1 MENLLMNAKMIRPM
15 IGVCVVL
22 VSAPLLGAIASTPPD
37 VPHIDPLRV
46 LPTEEH
52 SPTATPT
59 MTPTYNEGWFE
70 RCVGAGTC
78 GDFGRQCPA
87 IDPGEGVDADGNY
100 SLRTALWCSRAT
112 WPRGDCKWSFLPGS
126 CTSITSDGYCGRELR
141 GTCDYSS
148 NGTLIG
154 IDPDSVM
161 PTGNWCAG
169 SSCS

>member
-1 MENLLMNAKMIRPM
+1 MNSNVTRPM
-15 IGVCVVL
+15 IAAFVVF
-22 VSAPLLGAIASTPPD
+22 VAAPLADSLSGASASTPPD

-52 SPTATPT
+52 SPTSTPT
-59 MTPTYNEGWFE
+59 WTPSQNSGYFE
-70 RCVGAGTC
+70 RCQVAGTC

-87 IDPGEGVDADGNY
+87 TDPGDGVDEDGNY

-112 WPRGDCKWSFLPGS
+112 WPRGDCVLTWWGT
-126 CTSITSDGYCGRELR
+126 CTSIESDSYCGMEMM
-141 GTCDYSS
+141 GECDYHP

-154 IDPDSVM
+154 VLRNSVR

-169 SSCS
+169 KSCI